1 LQPLLVEQESMKMKR
16 FKLIVNT
23 LKESGFFISPKLR
36 KEMEGH
42 LELKRRGKEWKK
54 LYVVLFRDY
63 LYMFKPHIKVSVRYF
78 HQYLLAGVLLR
89 SLTHFVP
96 ASDTYS
102 PLLSF

>member
-1 LQPLLVEQESMKMKR
+1 MKR

-54 LYVVLFRDY
+54 LYVVLFKDY
-63 LYMFKPHIKVSVRYF
+63 IYMFKPHVKVSVCDPI
-78 HQYLLAGVLLR
+78 HC
-89 SLTHFVP
+89 P
-96 ASDTYS
+96 
-102 PLLSF
+102 PLLMLQVDLSAPPFTA